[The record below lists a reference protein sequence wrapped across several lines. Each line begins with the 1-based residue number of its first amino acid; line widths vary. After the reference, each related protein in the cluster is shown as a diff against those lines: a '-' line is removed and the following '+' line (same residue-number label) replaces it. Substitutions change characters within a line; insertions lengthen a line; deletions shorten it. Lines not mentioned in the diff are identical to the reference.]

1 MENAVIYPRY
11 SSHGQ
16 NDMTIE
22 GQIRIC
28 TEFAHSRGLNVIKI
42 YPEKAKS
49 ASKDTHKRKAFQQM
63 LHDAESG
70 AFQYIIVYKFDRFAR
85 NRFESMMIKH
95 QLKEK
100 CGVKVLSALE
110 PVTDDEG
117 GELYEMFVEWND
129 EKYSQRLSV
138 RIRDGLTTSV
148 ENGTFTGSKL
158 IFGYKLID
166 TDKTGKKG
174 TIHKVAI
181 DEKQAEIVRFV
192 YTEYAKGTDKKDIA
206 AALNARGERFN
217 GKPFKGRTFDRWLT
231 NAKYT
236 GEYYFGGRL
245 CANTYPPII
254 DKLLFAEVQ
263 KRLAKNKILAGANSA
278 VEPYLLT
285 GKAYCGHCGT
295 AIVADGGTSCNGKK
309 HYYYACKQK
318 KKGLCHKSREN
329 KDNLEMQ
336 VTQAVKDFL
345 SDKKNAD
352 RAAADTIAYYEQRT
366 GDSGLRSIETRITQA
381 QQEVENLTN
390 AFIEA
395 KSALLRAGIEKKMQD
410 YETLLADLQAQKS
423 QIELERGR
431 QVTKQQ
437 ILAFVAELIKGEPTD
452 KEYQRKIIDNLVFM
466 VYVYDNEIVTYL
478 NFGVDKTIERVRL
491 DETNAAIKGLK
502 NVQTLS
508 PLLHQQKGQVL
519 LYQPFLLVEIKQGIE
534 QAMRSIGC
542 SYPRSGF
549 CGAAASPVY
558 LHQQKSRLS
567 GRFLQCGRGEESGR
581 QAEHWLFV
589 PAERVLRRSR
599 KPRLFPPTKQIGVRS
614 GTALFHFSEKS
625 WRRFCGRPFARA
637 AVRTGCCTGRTDCA
651 C

>member
-1 MENAVIYPRY
+1 MKNAVIYPRY

-285 GKAYCGHCGT
+285 GKAFCGHCGT

-336 VTQAVKDFL
+336 VAQAVKDFL
-345 SDKKNAD
+345 SDKRNAD

-366 GDSGLRSIETRITQA
+366 GDNGLRSIETRITQA

-410 YETLLADLQAQKS
+410 FETLLADLQAQKS

-466 VYVYDNEIVTYL
+466 VYVYDNEIITYL
-478 NFGVDKTIERVRL
+478 NFCVDKTIERVRL
-491 DETNAAIKGLK
+491 DETNAAIESLK

-508 PLLHQQKGQVL
+508 PLLHHPKA
-519 LYQPFLLVEIKQGIE
+519 PRKRCFLLC
-534 QAMRSIGC
+534 AMHTILMSSKRLLIFQNCNSV
-542 SYPRSGF
+542 
-549 CGAAASPVY
+549 VY
-558 LHQQKSRLS
+558 SC
-567 GRFLQCGRGEESGR
+567 FFE
-581 QAEHWLFV
+581 FV
-589 PAERVLRRSR
+589 
-599 KPRLFPPTKQIGVRS
+599 
-614 GTALFHFSEKS
+614 
-625 WRRFCGRPFARA
+625 
-637 AVRTGCCTGRTDCA
+637 
-651 C
+651 

>member
-1 MENAVIYPRY
+1 MRFATAEQHNGQATNNAVIYPRF

-16 NDMTIE
+16 NEMTIE

-28 TEFAHSRGLNVIKI
+28 REYAESQGYNVVGI
-42 YPEKAKS
+42 YPEKARTGTNDS
-49 ASKDTHKRKAFQQM
+49 RPAFQRM
-63 LHDAESG
+63 IKDAASG
-70 AFQYIIVYKFDRFAR
+70 QFQYIIVYMFDRFAR
-85 NRFESMMIKH
+85 NRHDSILYKEM
-95 QLKEK
+95 LKRDY
-100 CGVKVLSALE
+100 GIKVLSATQ
-110 PVTDDEG
+110 PISDDEG
-117 GELYEMFVEWND
+117 GEFYEMFLEWND

-278 VEPYLLT
+278 IEPYLLT
-285 GKAYCGHCGT
+285 GKAFCGHCGT

-336 VTQAVKDFL
+336 VAQAVKDFL

-478 NFGVDKTIERVRL
+478 NFGVDKAIERVRL
-491 DETNAAIKGLK
+491 DETNTAIEGLK

-508 PLLHQQKGQVL
+508 PLLHQKRTS
-519 LYQPFLLVEIKQGIE
+519 K
-534 QAMRSIGC
+534 
-542 SYPRSGF
+542 
-549 CGAAASPVY
+549 
-558 LHQQKSRLS
+558 K
-567 GRFLQCGRGEESGR
+567 
-581 QAEHWLFV
+581 
-589 PAERVLRRSR
+589 
-599 KPRLFPPTKQIGVRS
+599 GVRFFLADIR
-614 GTALFHFSEKS
+614 GVHPDDAFYA
-625 WRRFCGRPFARA
+625 P
-637 AVRTGCCTGRTDCA
+637 VRLHAIAPRHNRVSPYPDGDRCKAPPLSPPIKT
-651 C
+651 

>member
-278 VEPYLLT
+278 IEPYLLT
-285 GKAYCGHCGT
+285 GKAFCGHCGA

-336 VTQAVKDFL
+336 VAQAVKDFL

-352 RAAADTIAYYEQRT
+352 RAAADTIACYEQRT

-478 NFGVDKTIERVRL
+478 NFGVDKAIERVRL
-491 DETNAAIKGLK
+491 DETNAAIEGLK

-508 PLLHQQKGQVL
+508 PLLHQ
-519 LYQPFLLVEIKQGIE
+519 
-534 QAMRSIGC
+534 
-542 SYPRSGF
+542 
-549 CGAAASPVY
+549 GAVFGHVGAS
-558 LHQQKSRLS
+558 
-567 GRFLQCGRGEESGR
+567 
-581 QAEHWLFV
+581 AEHQRVQPRQRRLQHQ
-589 PAERVLRRSR
+589 PAHLVHPLHAGISLLRFGGNGGHLVRGYPHR
-599 KPRLFPPTKQIGVRS
+599 IQPRIG
-614 GTALFHFSEKS
+614 
-625 WRRFCGRPFARA
+625 
-637 AVRTGCCTGRTDCA
+637 
-651 C
+651 

>member
-1 MENAVIYPRY
+1 MNAVIYPRY

-28 TEFAHSRGLNVIKI
+28 TEFAQSRGLNVIKI

-85 NRFESMMIKH
+85 NRFESMMLKH

-158 IFGYKLID
+158 IHGYKLVD

-174 TIHKVAI
+174 TIHKVEI
-181 DEKQAEIVRFV
+181 DEENAEDIRFI
-192 YTEYAKGTDKKDIA
+192 YTEYAKGTEKKDIA
-206 AALNARGERFN
+206 AALNARGRRFN
-217 GKPFKGRTFDRWLT
+217 GKPYTGRTFDKWLT

-236 GEYYFGGRL
+236 GEFYFGDRL
-245 CANTYPPII
+245 CTTIYPPII
-254 DKLLFAEVQ
+254 DKALFAEVQ
-263 KRLAKNKILAGANSA
+263 KRLVKNKILAGANSA

-285 GKAYCGHCGT
+285 GKLYCGHCGT
-295 AIVADGGTSCNGKK
+295 AMVSDGGTGRNGTK
-309 HYYYACKQK
+309 HYYYACKSK
-318 KKGLCHKSREN
+318 KKHTCDKSREN
-329 KDNLEMQ
+329 KDGLEQQ
-336 VTQAVKDFL
+336 VTQNVKDFL
-345 SDKKNAD
+345 SDRKNAEK
-352 RAAADTIAYYEQRT
+352 AAQDTINHYEQRT
-366 GDSGLRSIETRITQA
+366 GDSGMRSIDTRIAQA
-381 QQEVENLTN
+381 KQEVENLTN

-395 KSALLRAGIEKKMQD
+395 KSALLRSGIEKKMTE

-431 QVTKQQ
+431 RVTKQQ
-437 ILAFVAELIKGEPTD
+437 ILAFIAELLKGDPND
-452 KEYQRKIIDNLVFM
+452 KEYQRQIIDNLVFM
-466 VYVYDNEIVTYL
+466 VYAYDDDRVKTINYL
-478 NFGVDKTIERVRL
+478 NFGVDKSIEKVRL
-491 DETNAAIKGLK
+491 DETNEVLERLK
-502 NVQTLS
+502 EVQTLS
-508 PLLHQQKGQVL
+508 PIVHQT
-519 LYQPFLLVEIKQGIE
+519 
-534 QAMRSIGC
+534 
-542 SYPRSGF
+542 
-549 CGAAASPVY
+549 
-558 LHQQKSRLS
+558 
-567 GRFLQCGRGEESGR
+567 
-581 QAEHWLFV
+581 
-589 PAERVLRRSR
+589 RR
-599 KPRLFPPTKQIGVRS
+599 I
-614 GTALFHFSEKS
+614 
-625 WRRFCGRPFARA
+625 
-637 AVRTGCCTGRTDCA
+637 RTP
-651 C
+651 

>member
-1 MENAVIYPRY
+1 
-11 SSHGQ
+11 
-16 NDMTIE
+16 MTIE

-28 TEFAHSRGLNVIKI
+28 TEFAQSRGLNVIKI

-85 NRFESMMIKH
+85 NRFESMMLKH

-158 IFGYKLID
+158 IYGYKLID
-166 TDKTGKKG
+166 TDRTGKKG

-181 DEKQAEIVRFV
+181 DEEQAETVRFIF
-192 YTEYAKGTDKKDIA
+192 TEYAKGTEKKDIA
-206 AALNARGERFN
+206 SALNANGLRFN
-217 GKPFKGRTFDRWLT
+217 GKPFRGRTFDKWLT

-236 GEYYFGGRL
+236 GEFMFGDRL
-245 CANTYPPII
+245 CNTIYPPII

-285 GKAYCGHCGT
+285 GKVYCGHCGA
-295 AIVADGGTSCNGKK
+295 AIVADGGTSQNGTK

-318 KKGLCHKSREN
+318 KKGLCHKAREK
-329 KDNLEMQ
+329 KDLLEMQ

-352 RAAADTIAYYEQRT
+352 RAASDTIAHYEQRT
-366 GDSGLRSIETRITQA
+366 GDSGLRSIDTRIAQA
-381 QQEVENLTN
+381 KQEVENLTN

-395 KSALLRAGIEKKMQD
+395 KSPLLRAGIERKMQD
-410 YETLLADLQAQKS
+410 FETLLADLQAQKS

-431 QVTKQQ
+431 KVTKQQ
-437 ILAFVAELIKGEPTD
+437 ILSFVAELIKGDPAD
-452 KEYQRKIIDNLVFM
+452 KDYQKKIIDNLVLQVF
-466 VYVYDNEIVTYL
+466 VYDDETIKVASFL
-478 NFGVDKTIERVRL
+478 NFGVDKSIEKVRL
-491 DETNAAIKGLK
+491 DETNEVIERLK
-502 NVQTLS
+502 FVQT
-508 PLLHQQKGQVL
+508 Q
-519 LYQPFLLVEIKQGIE
+519 
-534 QAMRSIGC
+534 
-542 SYPRSGF
+542 
-549 CGAAASPVY
+549 SPVVHHSFVKRTRRKVCY
-558 LHQQKSRLS
+558 IVTDFSFFIAVIKDLVYKSVDERLS
-567 GRFLQCGRGEESGR
+567 VFGFGIIEVFEPFDIIAQIFQLKIKD
-581 QAEHWLFV
+581 F
-589 PAERVLRRSR
+589 
-599 KPRLFPPTKQIGVRS
+599 RLFDFKLQFDFFTL
-614 GTALFHFSEKS
+614 LFEL
-625 WRRFCGRPFARA
+625 
-637 AVRTGCCTGRTDCA
+637 V
-651 C
+651 